1 MSRLNVAASLRELAG
16 SLAPGDLTPLHTAA
30 ELDTVRELVVITDIE
45 EITSVGPDTLILLTE
60 DVARGGWVIS
70 AALRYAWERRACALV
85 VPEQAFTDAVI
96 ELAKQLSVS
105 LFTSGREI
113 IPLSIDLAVGIGM
126 ARSRAAAKVRAFADA
141 VSTIEDLDGVLQLIV
156 AQLEAGSLYLETG
169 SSVASPVV
177 TKQSK
182 GDYSPDNR
190 VPVTVAVSP
199 LKASLDHL
207 VASVLPHER
216 EQAEQL
222 LMAAAP
228 TVRAILADTRLS
240 SLRASLPLVS
250 AVTLTAASPQRE
262 LDEPQIHPAARIGW
276 PMKGSYRAICLIGN
290 ELERLASSVQGTWI
304 NAFGDIPLAMF
315 DEGWFAF
322 LQAPQ
327 QKNRK
332 HADEWVT
339 TRLQQLAALGLRVG
353 ISQEYEGE
361 QHSATSVREAW
372 LAARVATGSPSLLSF
387 SEIEAALLP
396 RLMPE
401 ALAAQLLAS
410 LYPEFAH
417 DTSAHDLSRTV
428 RTYLDCRGSITS
440 ASARLGVHRNTLQQR
455 LRRASELGLPLDDPE
470 RTLAL
475 HLLLA
480 AMVEAKTS

>member
-1 MSRLNVAASLRELAG
+1 MSRLNVAASLSELAG

-45 EITSVGPDTLILLTE
+45 EITAVGPDTLILLAE
-60 DVARGGWVIS
+60 GVARGGWVIS

-126 ARSRAAAKVRAFADA
+126 ARARAASKVRAFAEA
-141 VSTIEDLDGVLQLIV
+141 ASSIEDLDGVLQLII
-156 AQLEAGSLYLETG
+156 AQLGAGSLHLETG
-169 SSVASPVV
+169 SSIASTVVA
-177 TKQSK
+177 KQGK
-182 GDYSPDNR
+182 GDSTPDNL
-190 VPVTVAVSP
+190 VPVTVPVSP
-199 LKASLDHL
+199 VKASLDRL

-222 LMAAAP
+222 LTAAAP

-240 SLRASLPLVS
+240 SLRASLPLIS
-250 AVTLTAASPQRE
+250 AVTLTAASPQHE
-262 LDEPQIHPAARIGW
+262 LDEPQMRPSAGIGW
-276 PMKGSYRAICLIGN
+276 PMKGSYRAICLIGKDI
-290 ELERLASSVQGTWI
+290 ERLASTVQGSWI
-304 NAFGDIPLAMF
+304 NAFGDIPLAIF
-315 DEGWFAF
+315 EEGWFAI

-332 HADEWVT
+332 HADEWMT
-339 TRLQQLAALGLRVG
+339 TRLQKLAALGLRVG
-353 ISQEYEGE
+353 VSQPHEGE
-361 QHSATSVREAW
+361 QHSAASVREAW
-372 LAARVATGSPSLLSF
+372 LAARVATGSPAVLSF
-387 SEIEAALLP
+387 NAIEDALLP

-401 ALAAQLLAS
+401 SLAAQLLSS
-410 LYPEFAH
+410 LYPEFAN
-417 DTSAHDLSRTV
+417 DASAHDLSRTV
-428 RTYLDCRGSITS
+428 RTYFDCQGSITV
-440 ASARLGVHRNTLQQR
+440 AAAKLGVHRNTLQQR
-455 LRRASELGLPLDDPE
+455 LRRASELGLPLDDPG

-480 AMVEAKTS
+480 AVAETKPT